1 MACRKDGKGRVLRKG
16 ENYRKTDGRYS
27 YVYRDALGKKR
38 TIYAKSLT
46 VLRQKEET
54 LVRDQMDGLN
64 VYVAGKADV
73 NYLFNRYISTKTELR
88 STTYSNYLYT
98 WNHFVKDTFGKKK
111 VKDVKYSDVLFF
123 YNDLVTNQGLQIN
136 TLESINTVLRPTFQ
150 LAVRDD
156 IIRKNPVDGAYCEI
170 KKRQGG
176 SRKTRRA
183 LTVEQQRT
191 FMEYVSKNPFFYH
204 WYPFF
209 MFLLGTGCRIGEAI
223 GIRWDDIDMEKRVIS
238 INHSLTYYQRA
249 DDSFKCEFRVSQPK
263 TEAGIRLIP
272 MMQPVYDVLK
282 AEYER
287 QEEEGFCV
295 ENVDGM
301 TNFVFTNR
309 FGGPHNPAAV
319 NRAIKR
325 IVDTHNSEEEVLAK
339 KQKREPIM
347 IPRFSCHIFRHT
359 FASRFCE
366 NETNIKVIQEVMGHA
381 DVSTTM
387 NIYAEVNQEV
397 TRTSIENLAKNM
409 DVF

>member
-1 MACRKDGKGRVLRKG
+1 MASRKDGKGRVLRKG
-16 ENYRKTDGRYS
+16 ENYRKADGRYS

-183 LTVEQQRT
+183 LTVEQQRA

-339 KQKREPIM
+339 KQKRESIM